1 MSDKGGAAQSKG
13 KQEDSTQS
21 TVPSMC
27 LKCKMYIPVFEKLLE
42 AYVKKWN
49 ELIWHTGLTEKT
61 VNSKQSVQHDWGS
74 CGIPMDLLPP
84 PEGSTVLGEN

>member
-42 AYVKKWN
+42 AYVKK
-49 ELIWHTGLTEKT
+49 
-61 VNSKQSVQHDWGS
+61 
-74 CGIPMDLLPP
+74 
-84 PEGSTVLGEN
+84 